1 MLQTGHVRTNGTTIP
16 FHMLRKNKTLTLAAM
31 TLGVFAS
38 DVSPTELATL
48 SVSPVVQES
57 CVIQS
62 AAEPAVVAKPNVSCL
77 HGQPYDIALV
87 ALDPALPVSTVQY
100 ASRDTRQSTV
110 WMVGF

>member
-1 MLQTGHVRTNGTTIP
+1 MLQ
-16 FHMLRKNKTLTLAAM
+16 KNKPLTLVAIL
-31 TLGVFAS
+31 LGAFAS

-48 SVSPVVQES
+48 SVSLVVQES

-62 AAEPAVVAKPNVSCL
+62 AAEPSAVAKPNVSCL

-87 ALDPALPVSTVQY
+87 AVDPTQTPSTVQY
-100 ASRDTRQSTV
+100 ARRGTAQSTV

>member
-1 MLQTGHVRTNGTTIP
+1 
-16 FHMLRKNKTLTLAAM
+16 MLRKNKTLTLA
-31 TLGVFAS
+31 TIVLGACAS

-48 SVSPVVQES
+48 SVSLVVQES

-62 AAEPAVVAKPNVSCL
+62 AAEPAVVAKPSVTCL

-87 ALDPALPVSTVQY
+87 ALDPAQPVSTVQY
-100 ASRDTRQSTV
+100 ASRDAKQSTV

>member
-1 MLQTGHVRTNGTTIP
+1 
-16 FHMLRKNKTLTLAAM
+16 MLRKNKTLTLAAIV
-31 TLGVFAS
+31 LGACAS

-48 SVSPVVQES
+48 SVNLIVQES

-62 AAEPAVVAKPNVSCL
+62 AADLAVAVKPSVSCL
-77 HGQPYDIALV
+77 HGQPYDIALT

-100 ASRDTRQSTV
+100 ADRSGKQSTV

>member
-1 MLQTGHVRTNGTTIP
+1 M
-16 FHMLRKNKTLTLAAM
+16 LTLAAM

-48 SVSPVVQES
+48 SVSLVVQES

-62 AAEPAVVAKPNVSCL
+62 ATEPAVVAKPSVSCL

-87 ALDPALPVSTVQY
+87 ALDPAQPVSTVQY
-100 ASRDTRQSTV
+100 ASRGAGQSTV

>member
-1 MLQTGHVRTNGTTIP
+1 MLP
-16 FHMLRKNKTLTLAAM
+16 KNKPLTLAAIL
-31 TLGVFAS
+31 LGAFAS

-48 SVSPVVQES
+48 SVSLVVQES

-62 AAEPAVVAKPNVSCL
+62 AAEPSAVAKPNVSCL

-87 ALDPALPVSTVQY
+87 ALDPTQAPSTVQY
-100 ASRDTRQSTV
+100 ANRGAAQSTV